1 VRNYL
6 ELRRPCACSVVFHGQ
21 CRNSHLQYE
30 KLRSAHVSAR
40 DRQPGRLIDNW
51 IDNVSRSVNR
61 CPLQLDPAHLRP

>member
-6 ELRRPCACSVVFHGQ
+6 ELRRPRVCLVVFHGQ
-21 CRNSHLQYE
+21 CGNSYMQYE
-30 KLRSAHVSAR
+30 QLRSAHVSAR

-61 CPLQLDPAHLRP
+61 CPLHLDPVHLRP